1 MNKKIW
7 FDQLKFNKKL
17 FKDVY
22 NLELENLSNKEKTK
36 WSKEFFF
43 YINRELTD
51 VINNLPNWKMHYV
64 NDENN
69 SLQIVTSNL
78 IEDYI
83 DSFKYF
89 MGLGQVLGISLEDI
103 LKGYENKTE
112 VVKQKYQQNQRIHEL
127 REKEVVLFDIDG
139 VINNYPKCFLDWMK
153 GTTHFSFRSI
163 EEAKS
168 KLDLKTYENLK
179 TEYRLSGAKRTQP
192 INVNTVKLMIRL
204 KEMGETIILFTNR
217 PVLKYKII
225 YSDTLHWLK
234 NNRIPFD
241 AIYWSDYNR
250 KEDIYKLKFKI
261 KFIVEDDINN
271 AKNFNHEGYKVY
283 LINNK
288 DNSKIKYKN
297 KFLIRIDNPL
307 IILEKRQYEKN

>member
-7 FDQLKFNKKL
+7 FDQLKYNKQL
-17 FKDVY
+17 FKEVYKLDV
-22 NLELENLSNKEKTK
+22 NSLSIEEKIRFAKEFYFHINKELVDL
-36 WSKEFFF
+36 
-43 YINRELTD
+43 INC
-51 VINNLPNWKMHYV
+51 LPNWKMHYKNV
-64 NDENN
+64 ENE
-69 SLQIVTSNL
+69 SELISSNL
-78 IEDYI
+78 VEEYI
-83 DSFKYF
+83 DVFKYF
-89 MGLGQVLGISLEDI
+89 MGLGQVLGVTLDDI
-103 LKGYENKTE
+103 VKGYANKTE
-112 VVKQKYQQNQRIHEL
+112 VVRQKYEQNQKINKL

-139 VINNYPKCFLDWMK
+139 VINNYPKCFLDWISK
-153 GTTHFSFRSI
+153 EKRVVFRSI

-192 INVNTVKLMIRL
+192 LNIQTVKLMIKL
-204 KEMGETIILFTNR
+204 KEQGETIILFTNR

-225 YSDTLHWLK
+225 YSDTLYWLK

-241 AIYWSDYNR
+241 AIYWSDFNQ

-271 AKNFNHEGYKVY
+271 AKNLNHEGYKVY

-288 DNSKIKYKN
+288 VNSKIKHKN
-297 KFLIRIDNPL
+297 KLLVRIDDPL
-307 IILEKRQYEKN
+307 IILKYEHML